1 MALDPPVY
9 PPEEKEGGEGEI
21 TTGLDGGGDE
31 TPSHAAPQV
40 DATEENH
47 AVQQP
52 TATST
57 TANDTS
63 STPELP
69 PALAAAW
76 IDTFNEL
83 TDEQRS
89 FIRNAERTYSA
100 GEVLRALGATAGQ
113 IEKGKEISRP
123 AAYVKKVL
131 TRSTNAMIGDAIT
144 ASQHRQPAPPTPA
157 PRHRS
162 APAASRP
169 TFAESTEEERRR
181 KYAILTP
188 APTPTITRPV
198 DPRAA
203 AVSELRTHAASVAQ
217 PGHATRIERIID
229 DAAESR
235 MDPDTIR
242 RCLDELTTAGP
253 VTAPAFKRALN
264 ARPME
269 IAA

>member
-1 MALDPPVY
+1 MQPRVTKSVWG
-9 PPEEKEGGEGEI
+9 PEGQLRSSATEGSAYGEGGDYTAEI
-21 TTGLDGGGDE
+21 TGSGNTDSQPRNTG
-31 TPSHAAPQV
+31 A
-40 DATEENH
+40 
-47 AVQQP
+47 
-52 TATST
+52 
-57 TANDTS
+57 
-63 STPELP
+63 
-69 PALAAAW
+69 
-76 IDTFNEL
+76 
-83 TDEQRS
+83 
-89 FIRNAERTYSA
+89 
-100 GEVLRALGATAGQ
+100 
-113 IEKGKEISRP
+113 
-123 AAYVKKVL
+123 
-131 TRSTNAMIGDAIT
+131 
-144 ASQHRQPAPPTPA
+144 
-157 PRHRS
+157 
-162 APAASRP
+162 AASRP
-169 TFAESTEEERRR
+169 TFADSTEEERRR

-198 DPRAA
+198 DPRAD

>member
-1 MALDPPVY
+1 M
-9 PPEEKEGGEGEI
+9 
-21 TTGLDGGGDE
+21 
-31 TPSHAAPQV
+31 
-40 DATEENH
+40 
-47 AVQQP
+47 
-52 TATST
+52 
-57 TANDTS
+57 
-63 STPELP
+63 
-69 PALAAAW
+69 
-76 IDTFNEL
+76 
-83 TDEQRS
+83 TDEQRA

-198 DPRAA
+198 DPRAD